1 MTGII
6 IYYASLTIGI
16 IKDFLIIFI
25 NYGGHYY
32 EY

>member
-1 MTGII
+1 MIGII
-6 IYYASLTIGI
+6 IFYASSIIGI